1 VASVQSSPGGLPWW
15 GVGERRE
22 SRRRSFCSDSGV
34 RRRDSVRLLG
44 LAGAVVDGRWG
55 AGEGQGAFKK
65 GWPGISACA
74 PAVSAAGIAGG
85 GVAVAREEDGAA
97 IGPGL
102 SAGGG
107 EPGKRGPRSAEGGAR
122 ERTATRLTGERVG
135 PVARGRPALGERAGC
150 WRARM
155 GRGGERLG
163 RS

>member
-22 SRRRSFCSDSGV
+22 SPRRSFCSDSGV

-74 PAVSAAGIAGG
+74 RGKEIPGDLAGRFGRG
-85 GVAVAREEDGAA
+85 CV
-97 IGPGL
+97 
-102 SAGGG
+102 
-107 EPGKRGPRSAEGGAR
+107 EPGR
-122 ERTATRLTGERVG
+122 EGER
-135 PVARGRPALGERAGC
+135 
-150 WRARM
+150 
-155 GRGGERLG
+155 